1 MDTVKSNGRAGGI
14 PQMKS
19 GIEDAKSRKHKSK
32 RAKSRVGDG
41 SDDESRA
48 DR

>member
-1 MDTVKSNGRAGGI
+1 MNTKSVTSQSRA
-14 PQMKS
+14 
-19 GIEDAKSRKHKSK
+19 DAKSRKHKSK
-32 RAKSRVGDG
+32 RAKSRADDG